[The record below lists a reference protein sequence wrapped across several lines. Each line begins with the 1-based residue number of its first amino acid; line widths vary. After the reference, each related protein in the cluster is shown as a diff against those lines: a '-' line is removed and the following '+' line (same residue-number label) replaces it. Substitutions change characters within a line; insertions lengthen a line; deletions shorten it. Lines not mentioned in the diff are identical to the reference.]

1 MNPKTPRSLHAL
13 LLASA
18 LALCPLL
25 PAKAVIDAGFE
36 TGLPA
41 GVSASRIKIATDTSR
56 AHSGRASLRITS
68 ESKGEWSHLTFALDG
83 KLDFSANHEF
93 SVWVYVG
100 PKSRISARMTADDG
114 SGEPYIV
121 VHGAGDI
128 EQDKWCRLS
137 GTVYAG
143 DWRKNDRDFKLVI
156 RVRGTCWIDD
166 LSLVTNSAE
175 THSQVWPR
183 LKDALHAAADK
194 RPSTIAPGGVL
205 VLDARNAALAPD
217 TARDNILLPGIDIT
231 SGAPAPSIVPS
242 DSDSLPN
249 RESKIENAIGIPADG
264 MLVFAIDAKDD
275 LDLTGTL
282 QLEPDD
288 DDLRPGLRVTVLS
301 DDTVIAA
308 PGVKAAPWRTKYD
321 AKKRPSP
328 ITKDLRGERPP
339 ATIPLNHWRMTKGRH
354 YIAVAG
360 PHMRPGGTFARL
372 ELRAA
377 ARPAEKPLHTF
388 GFLADTHL
396 GFGRITKATAKLNA
410 RTAGQLEATLRQLK
424 REGADFAIIAG
435 DMTDNGRRSQFEDL
449 ARATKN
455 AGLPVY
461 GCVGNHDT
469 GRDSRADIAATI
481 PHLFPDGPDKTDY
494 AFTRPPL
501 RFIVLDGSHW
511 RAKGGPI
518 NPHRVAGIPDQ
529 TTVYRADMLDWLR
542 DTLAADTT
550 TPTIVVSHYMFYLR
564 RGISSV
570 SGYNLGKASAMN
582 KELMAVLDAAPNV
595 VATLNGHHHRNAV
608 GHYRGITSIQNP
620 AFASWPNAYRV
631 FRVYADRIEWEVRQ
645 MPNRGLIRESANP
658 GMGILWTLSIYD
670 DDLAGTIPLA
680 PRAKQ

>member
-93 SVWVYVG
+93 SVWVYTE
-100 PKSRISARMTADDG
+100 PKTRFSAYMAADDG
-114 SGEPYIV
+114 SGEPYV
-121 VHGAGDI
+121 VVRALGNVEPG
-128 EQDKWCRLS
+128 KWCRLS

-166 LSLVTNSAE
+166 LSLVSGLPE
-175 THSQVWPR
+175 TPSQVWPR
-183 LKDALHAAADK
+183 LKDALHDAADK
-194 RPSTIAPGGVL
+194 RASTIAPGGSL
-205 VLDARNAALAPD
+205 ALDARNAALAPD
-217 TARDNILLPGIDIT
+217 TARAETALP
-231 SGAPAPSIVPS
+231 SGATAVIPS
-242 DSDSLPN
+242 
-249 RESKIENAIGIPADG
+249 EG

-275 LDLTGTL
+275 LDLTGSI
-282 QLEPDD
+282 QLEPDA

-328 ITKDLRGERPP
+328 ITTELRGERPP
-339 ATIPLNHWRMTKGRH
+339 ATIPLNNWRMTKGRH

-388 GFLADTHL
+388 GFFADTHL

-410 RTAGQLEATLRQLK
+410 RTAGQLESTLRQLK

-518 NPHRVAGIPDQ
+518 TPHRVSGVPDQ
-529 TTVYRADMLDWLR
+529 TMVYREDMLDWLR
-542 DTLAADTT
+542 DTLAADTD
-550 TPTIVVSHYMFYLR
+550 TPTIVISHYLFHLR
-564 RGISSV
+564 RGISTV
-570 SGYNLGKASAMN
+570 SGYNLGKTPAMN
-582 KELMAVLDAAPNV
+582 KELMAVLAASPNV
-595 VATLNGHHHRNAV
+595 VATLNGHHHSNAV
-608 GHYRGITSIQNP
+608 TRHRGITSIQNP

-658 GMGILWTLSIYD
+658 KMGILWMLSIYD
-670 DDLAGTIPLA
+670 NDLAGTIPLA
-680 PRAKQ
+680 PRGITSTQTE